1 MNHDDHVKI
10 KGMNQHFLT
19 RAGILVHLPVH
30 CLLRDVLCDV
40 LICDSAYRVTSRRG
54 SIVGLECRHEGVPYG
69 PVENDLLSLRIY
81 FRAKKLYSRQSKNAY
96 RKFVQWVLFS
106 M

>member
-40 LICDSAYRVTSRRG
+40 SICDSAYRVTQVEPA
-54 SIVGLECRHEGVPYG
+54 VGAA
-69 PVENDLLSLRIY
+69 LL
-81 FRAKKLYSRQSKNAY
+81 A
-96 RKFVQWVLFS
+96 
-106 M
+106 